1 MDRYIEVPVGI
12 DEDGQIVEI
21 QKMKLVQEEYSTSY
35 FNGSKLIKEIV
46 DMTYDVKTK
55 KYTSAYVVYSKEKL
69 YFEVGEEIFIETF
82 NSMRT
87 LKRDNIKELVEEVN
101 KNFSY
106 YKLKEMPEEYKNL
119 IPQEDLK
126 SLKPNDLCV
135 VKFVEYIY
143 VTESNKRGS
152 YYMFYKIER

>member
-1 MDRYIEVPVGI
+1 MCDLILNYLDLVP
-12 DEDGQIVEI
+12 
-21 QKMKLVQEEYSTSY
+21 
-35 FNGSKLIKEIV
+35 
-46 DMTYDVKTK
+46 TYK
-55 KYTSAYVVYSKEKL
+55 
-69 YFEVGEEIFIETF
+69 
-82 NSMRT
+82 
-87 LKRDNIKELVEEVN
+87 
-101 KNFSY
+101 
-106 YKLKEMPEEYKNL
+106 EYKKL